1 MPVKGSENVPENR
14 ESGNI
19 PEHITRRTSLSTL
32 RGWMKSQG
40 VNFTVELWHL

>member
-1 MPVKGSENVPENR
+1 MPMKGSENVPENL